1 MPLHHYY
8 MTLGDSGV
16 RVRPVAPP
24 PIFDLERQHRCARKE
39 IYPIS
44 SVDVARVLWKSVG
57 ITCLP
62 AVDDSTSSRG
72 LRPVLG

>member
-1 MPLHHYY
+1 MKAGNLYGAAL
-8 MTLGDSGV
+8 LGVGALIP
-16 RVRPVAPP
+16 RGGRAVAGMLT
-24 PIFDLERQHRCARKE
+24 IATAGG
-39 IYPIS
+39 S
-44 SVDVARVLWKSVG
+44 WDVARVLWKSVG